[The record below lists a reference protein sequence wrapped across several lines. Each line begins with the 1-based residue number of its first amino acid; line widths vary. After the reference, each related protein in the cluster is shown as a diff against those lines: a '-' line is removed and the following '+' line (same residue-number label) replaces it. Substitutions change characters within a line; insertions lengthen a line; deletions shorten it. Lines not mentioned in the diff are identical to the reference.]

1 MKRGNVQ
8 RKVGDIMGGRVL
20 DLDIVVAHRNG
31 IAEGIEQ
38 GREEGVKGI
47 VAVYKNLGGG
57 ELDVVEAVVTNMG
70 LSEDEA
76 RVIVKKY
83 W

>member
-1 MKRGNVQ
+1 
-8 RKVGDIMGGRVL
+8 MGGRVL